1 MLYKI
6 YACDLEF
13 CKQNS
18 ICFSAEKQTTVGQGP
33 FLFRPSFKKVA
44 GSMDSVPCCSQG
56 EHFFR
61 NIKTTVKGV
70 EKYMSEEKK
79 NCQLNLR
86 LTPSELRELQKKAEI
101 SHMSVSGYIM
111 TLSENKKITVAE
123 NIPELL
129 LEITRIGTNINQ
141 IAHIG
146 NSQKYV
152 NKQQLDGILNLLED
166 VKSIMQKILS
176 ELYNEDEHTF
186 RSLERKIDM
195 LLEKVDKD
203 GNS

>member
-1 MLYKI
+1 MKGDNNMFKEEFNSTENNRKVLVNFRLS
-6 YACDLEF
+6 LEQ
-13 CKQNS
+13 KQ
-18 ICFSAEKQTTVGQGP
+18 K
-33 FLFRPSFKKVA
+33 
-44 GSMDSVPCCSQG
+44 
-56 EHFFR
+56 
-61 NIKTTVKGV
+61 
-70 EKYMSEEKK
+70 
-79 NCQLNLR
+79 
-86 LTPSELRELQKKAEI
+86 LQAKAEQA
-101 SHMSVSGYIM
+101 HMSLSSYII

-123 NIPELL
+123 NLPELL

-152 NKQQLDGILNLLED
+152 NKQQLDEVASLLED

-176 ELYNEDEHTF
+176 EVFNEDEHTF

-203 GNS
+203 GGS